1 MIFSMK
7 TIRAILGQIR
17 KADQKFSFFNEKDRI
32 LIGVSGGKD
41 SMVLLY
47 ALNQYKNFNCVNF
60 EIVPAILDLGFPGF
74 KSKEL
79 EEFVA
84 SLGLKLHVINS
95 KEVYPILKKQQ
106 KGAPHLP
113 CSICSR
119 MKKAAINN
127 VAHELGCNKV
137 AFAHHGDDAVE
148 TFFMN
153 QIFGGRLATFQPK
166 MYLERSGIE
175 FIRPLISCTEEDIA
189 KCAKEEHLPV
199 FPSHCPNDGNTMRS
213 EMKEFLK
220 EIYAKYPMAQK
231 NFFSMLENHE
241 KEVLYYQDFFYK
253 IERKDLSLHP
263 VLTVKD
269 SLLEQQIRS
278 KLKINNFDDDRERF
292 IVYRIN
298 QPIGVLSMKTTSN
311 SRLICD
317 LEFIRESKKNRGIII
332 NFLETTLEHFDL
344 AEAIILEKSKH
355 TEFYKSIGYKKAR
368 QSGLIKYL
376 R

>member
-32 LIGVSGGKD
+32 MVGVSGGKD

-60 EIVPAILDLGFPGF
+60 EIIPAILDLGFPGF
-74 KSKEL
+74 DASEMVK
-79 EEFVA
+79 FVE
-84 SLGLKLHVINS
+84 SLGLKLHVVDS
-95 KEVYPILKKQQ
+95 KEVYQILKTQQ
-106 KGAPHLP
+106 KDAPHLP

-148 TFFMN
+148 TLMMN
-153 QIFGGRLATFQPK
+153 QIFGGRFATFQPK

-175 FIRPLISCTEEDIA
+175 FIRPLILCHEDQIA
-189 KCAKEEHLPV
+189 RCAKEEHIPV
-199 FPSHCPNDGNTMRS
+199 FPSHCPNDGNTMRA
-213 EMKEFLK
+213 EMKKMLK
-220 EIYAKYPMAQK
+220 EIYSKYPMAKK

-269 SLLEQQIRS
+269 SLLEQQLRS

-292 IVYRIN
+292 IIYRVN
-298 QPIGVLSMKTTSN
+298 KPIGVLSMKITSN

-317 LEFIRESKKNRGIII
+317 LEFIRESKKNRENIIKY
-332 NFLETTLEHFDL
+332 LESTLEHFGL
-344 AEAIILEKSKH
+344 AESVILEKSNH
-355 TEFYKSIGYKKAR
+355 TELYKTLGYKKAR
-368 QSGLIKYL
+368 QSGLIKHL
-376 R
+376 K

>member
-1 MIFSMK
+1 MK

-32 LIGVSGGKD
+32 MIGVSGGKD

-74 KSKEL
+74 DATKMVKYVE
-79 EEFVA
+79 
-84 SLGLKLHVINS
+84 SLGLKLHVVDS
-95 KEVYPILKKQQ
+95 KEVYQILKTQQ
-106 KGAPHLP
+106 KDAPHLP

-127 VAHELGCNKV
+127 AAHELGCNKV

-148 TFFMN
+148 TLMMN
-153 QIFGGRLATFQPK
+153 QIFGGRFATFQPK

-175 FIRPLISCTEEDIA
+175 FIRPLILCHEDQVA
-189 KCAKEEHLPV
+189 RCAKEENIPV
-199 FPSHCPNDGNTMRS
+199 FPSHCPNDGNTMRA
-213 EMKEFLK
+213 EMKQMLK
-220 EIYAKYPMAQK
+220 EIYHKYPMAKK
-231 NFFSMLENHE
+231 NYFSMLENHE
-241 KEVLYYQDFFYK
+241 KEVLYYQDYFYK

-278 KLKINNFDDDRERF
+278 KLNINNFDDDRQRF

-298 QPIGVLSMKTTSN
+298 QPIGVLSMKTTGN

-317 LEFIRESKKNRGIII
+317 LEFLRESKKNRESVIK
-332 NFLETTLEHFDL
+332 FLESSLEHFGLTD
-344 AEAIILEKSKH
+344 AVILSKSNH
-355 TEFYKSIGYKKAR
+355 TDFYKSLGYKKAR
-368 QSGLIKYL
+368 RGGLIKYL
-376 R
+376 K

>member
-1 MIFSMK
+1 MK

>member
-1 MIFSMK
+1 MK

-32 LIGVSGGKD
+32 MIGVSGGKD

-74 KSKEL
+74 DASGMEKY
-79 EEFVA
+79 VA
-84 SLGLKLHVINS
+84 SLGLKLHVVDS
-95 KEVYPILKKQQ
+95 KEVYQILKTQQ
-106 KGAPHLP
+106 KDSKNLP

-127 VAHELGCNKV
+127 VAKELGCNKV

-148 TFFMN
+148 TLMMN
-153 QIFGGRLATFQPK
+153 QIFGGRFATFQPK

-175 FIRPLISCTEEDIA
+175 FIRPLILCHEDQIS
-189 KCAKEEHLPV
+189 KCAKEEKIPV
-199 FPSHCPNDGNTMRS
+199 YPSHCPNDGNTMRA
-213 EMKEFLK
+213 EMKHLLK
-220 EIYAKYPMAQK
+220 EIYAKYPMAKK
-231 NFFSMLENHE
+231 NYFSMLENYE

-263 VLTVKD
+263 VPTVKD
-269 SLLEQQIRS
+269 SLLEQQIRE
-278 KLKINNFDDDRERF
+278 KIKMNNFDADRQRF

-298 QPIGVLSMKTTSN
+298 QHIGVLSMKTTSN
-311 SRLICD
+311 SRIICD
-317 LEFIRESKKNRGIII
+317 LEFIRESKKNRQIIVHFI
-332 NFLETTLEHFDL
+332 ESTLEHFDL
-344 AEAIILEKSKH
+344 ADAVILEKSNH
-355 TEFYKSIGYKKAR
+355 TEFYKALGYKKAR
-368 QSGLIKYL
+368 QGGLIKFL
-376 R
+376 K

>member
-32 LIGVSGGKD
+32 MIGVSGGKD

-47 ALNQYKNFNCVNF
+47 ALNQYRQFNCVNF

-74 KSKEL
+74 ESKEM
-79 EEFVA
+79 EEYVA
-84 SLGLKLHVINS
+84 SLGLKLHVVDS
-95 KEVYPILKKQQ
+95 KEVYQILKTQQ

-127 VAHELGCNKV
+127 VARELGCNKV

-148 TFFMN
+148 TLMMN
-153 QIFGGRLATFQPK
+153 QIFGGRFATFQPK

-175 FIRPLISCTEEDIA
+175 FIRPLILCHEEDVR
-189 KCAKEEHLPV
+189 KCAKEEHIPV
-199 FPSHCPNDGNTMRS
+199 FASHCPNDGNTMRA
-213 EMKEFLK
+213 EMKEMLK
-220 EIYAKYPMAQK
+220 EIYKKYPMAKK
-231 NFFSMLENHE
+231 NYFSMLENHE
-241 KEVLYYQDFFYK
+241 KQSLYYHDYYFK
-253 IERKDLSLHP
+253 IERKDISLHP

-269 SLLEQQIRS
+269 SLLEQRIRA
-278 KLKINNFDDDRERF
+278 KLNISNFDDDRTRY
-292 IVYRIN
+292 IVYKIN

-317 LEFIRESKKNRGIII
+317 LEFLRESKKNRQIII
-332 NFLETTLEHFDL
+332 HYLETTLEHFDL
-344 AEAIILEKSKH
+344 ADAMILEKSNH
-355 TEFYKSIGYKKAR
+355 TEFYQSLGYKKAR
-368 QSGLIKYL
+368 HGGLIKYL
-376 R
+376 K